1 MSNQDSKSVILVSFF
16 HARIGPTQLFFVPEN
31 LEIELR
37 SLGINDSLLKLLE
50 FPNTEG
56 IIILKFSQYWAL
68 NKLFEIDSQWSR
80 GKQKEIVLLSYIRF
94 VHTLDTSFTSE
105 SVNFIEKQFSETIS
119 LLQTFSDNYK
129 ALYIKDKMKDNIN
142 IQKSFN
148 VWKKI
153 IYDLF
158 DILNVLH

>member
-1 MSNQDSKSVILVSFF
+1 M
-16 HARIGPTQLFFVPEN
+16 
-31 LEIELR
+31 
-37 SLGINDSLLKLLE
+37 
-50 FPNTEG
+50 
-56 IIILKFSQYWAL
+56 AL

-158 DILNVLH
+158 DKLNVLH